1 MFDKSFKKPLIVAA
15 FTVLFDF
22 LFHFFLTNPM
32 ESMTY
37 FVVKFLLSF
46 FAATAL
52 FSFVTYIKKTATRI
66 YAAIITSLI
75 FSALMSIYY
84 RAWELEE
91 AYVPFG
97 SRAPSIIG
105 ISRDNIFLFSGTWW
119 LGHTLFFASGVFIAN
134 SLIKN
139 NDGKKRIL

>member
-46 FAATAL
+46 FVAAAL
-52 FSFVTYIKKTATRI
+52 FSSAIYIKKIAIRI
-66 YAAIITSLI
+66 YAIIITSLI
-75 FSALMSIYY
+75 FSTLMSTYY

-91 AYVPFG
+91 AYVSFG
-97 SRAPSIIG
+97 SRAPNIIG
-105 ISRDNIFLFSGTWW
+105 IPRNNIILFSGTWW
-119 LGHTLFFASGVFIAN
+119 LGHALFFASGVFIAN
-134 SLIKN
+134 MLIK
-139 NDGKKRIL
+139 DK